1 MTDEVTSKLTMMKQ
15 QWAREGRHQ
24 SGEAANRK
32 SRLPPGQH
40 KTDGWPVLDLGIQPH
55 VPLKD
60 WTFQVAGLVDNP
72 VTWRWEDFQAQPQVE
87 IKADIHCVTSWSLFD
102 GIWGGVPAKRL
113 LEVVKPKPTA
123 RFLLFKSYDSYT
135 TNVPLARFD
144 DDDVLLA
151 HSWNG
156 QPIPREHGGP
166 VRPIIPKLYF
176 WKSAKWV
183 RSVTF
188 LENDHPGYWE
198 VRGYH
203 NDADPWKEER
213 YSGD

>member
-1 MTDEVTSKLTMMKQ
+1 MTNELDEKLIAAKER
-15 QWAREGRHQ
+15 WAREGKHQ
-24 SGEAANRK
+24 SGETANK
-32 SRLPPGQH
+32 KARLPPGQH
-40 KTDGWPVLDLGIQPH
+40 KTDGWPVLDLGMKPH

-60 WTFQVAGLVDNP
+60 WTLNFTGLIENP
-72 VTWRWEDFQAQPQVE
+72 LTWTWDDFQAQPQVE
-87 IKADIHCVTSWSLFD
+87 IKADIHCVTSWSMYD
-102 GIWGGVPAKRL
+102 GVWGGVSAKRL
-113 LEVVKPKPTA
+113 LDVVKPKA
-123 RFLLFKSYDSYT
+123 EAKFLLFRSYDSYT
-135 TNVPLARFD
+135 TNVPLSRFD

-156 QPIPREHGGP
+156 KPIDRDHGGP

-183 RSVTF
+183 RSIAF
-188 LENDHPGYWE
+188 LDKDQPGYWE

-213 YSGD
+213 YSSD

>member
-1 MTDEVTSKLTMMKQ
+1 
-15 QWAREGRHQ
+15 
-24 SGEAANRK
+24 
-32 SRLPPGQH
+32 
-40 KTDGWPVLDLGIQPH
+40 
-55 VPLKD
+55 
-60 WTFQVAGLVDNP
+60 
-72 VTWRWEDFQAQPQVE
+72 
-87 IKADIHCVTSWSLFD
+87 
-102 GIWGGVPAKRL
+102 GGVSAKRL
-113 LEVVKPKPTA
+113 LETVKPKPTA
-123 RFLLFKSYDSYT
+123 RFLLFRSYDSYT

-188 LENDHPGYWE
+188 LENDQPGYWE